1 MSTEEVAVMT
11 DVPDEVQRSSPDG
24 CQAATVRSPRRVT
37 AERVGRDSLSAHGG
51 AREEAVHRESH
62 RPQRP
67 SGSRAALEP
76 RRQGKMELDQEPA
89 REPQPAA
96 EGEPAPPC
104 DARPRSW
111 YPFTSTARS
120 GAG

>member
-1 MSTEEVAVMT
+1 MSTEEVAVMA

-37 AERVGRDSLSAHGG
+37 AERVGRDSLPAHGG
-51 AREEAVHRESH
+51 AREEAVHRESR

-76 RRQGKMELDQEPA
+76 RRQGRWSSTKS
-89 REPQPAA
+89 
-96 EGEPAPPC
+96 PPC
-104 DARPRSW
+104 LLYTSDA
-111 YPFTSTARS
+111 ADE
-120 GAG
+120 